1 MLGGFW
7 FTDLLIERSGY
18 EPSEPSQGL
27 CCDLRQDTLQKT
39 VDTNKSSGKPE
50 GRTLGWL
57 SSWSLERFF
66 FWGGGGVCNLL
77 TKKLAST
84 ESGLPVAHPHA
95 MVIFADSGLVILA
108 V

>member
-57 SSWSLERFF
+57 SSWSLERFWG
-66 FWGGGGVCNLL
+66 WGGGGMQPPYQEIGFNRVWATCGSP
-77 TKKLAST
+77 ACD
-84 ESGLPVAHPHA
+84 GY
-95 MVIFADSGLVILA
+95 FR
-108 V
+108 

>member
-1 MLGGFW
+1 M
-7 FTDLLIERSGY
+7 DA
-18 EPSEPSQGL
+18 
-27 CCDLRQDTLQKT
+27 
-39 VDTNKSSGKPE
+39 NKSSGKPE

-57 SSWSLERFF
+57 SSWSLERF
-66 FWGGGGVCNLL
+66 GGGGGGDSTTFPPSPPPPPNLL

>member
-1 MLGGFW
+1 MILGK
-7 FTDLLIERSGY
+7 TLYKRLLM
-18 EPSEPSQGL
+18 
-27 CCDLRQDTLQKT
+27 
-39 VDTNKSSGKPE
+39 DTNKSSGKPE

-57 SSWSLERFF
+57 SSWSSERF
-66 FWGGGGVCNLL
+66 GGGVCNLL

>member
-1 MLGGFW
+1 MILGK
-7 FTDLLIERSGY
+7 TLYKRLLM
-18 EPSEPSQGL
+18 
-27 CCDLRQDTLQKT
+27 
-39 VDTNKSSGKPE
+39 DTNKSSGKPE

-95 MVIFADSGLVILA
+95 MVIFADSGLAILT

>member
-1 MLGGFW
+1 MEFR
-7 FTDLLIERSGY
+7 E
-18 EPSEPSQGL
+18 
-27 CCDLRQDTLQKT
+27 
-39 VDTNKSSGKPE
+39 V
-50 GRTLGWL
+50 
-57 SSWSLERFF
+57 FF
-66 FWGGGGVCNLL
+66 GGGGVCNLL

>member
-50 GRTLGWL
+50 GRALGWL

-66 FWGGGGVCNLL
+66 FGGGGGMQPPYQEIGFNRVWATCGSP
-77 TKKLAST
+77 ACD
-84 ESGLPVAHPHA
+84 GY
-95 MVIFADSGLVILA
+95 FR
-108 V
+108 

>member
-1 MLGGFW
+1 MAELMEFREVW
-7 FTDLLIERSGY
+7 R
-18 EPSEPSQGL
+18 
-27 CCDLRQDTLQKT
+27 
-39 VDTNKSSGKPE
+39 
-50 GRTLGWL
+50 
-57 SSWSLERFF
+57 
-66 FWGGGGVCNLL
+66 GGGVCNLL

>member
-1 MLGGFW
+1 MILGK
-7 FTDLLIERSGY
+7 TLYKRLLM
-18 EPSEPSQGL
+18 
-27 CCDLRQDTLQKT
+27 
-39 VDTNKSSGKPE
+39 DTNKSSGKPE

-57 SSWSLERFF
+57 SSWSLERF
-66 FWGGGGVCNLL
+66 GGGGVCNLL

-95 MVIFADSGLVILA
+95 MVIFADSGLVTLA

>member
-1 MLGGFW
+1 MILGK
-7 FTDLLIERSGY
+7 TLYKRLLM
-18 EPSEPSQGL
+18 
-27 CCDLRQDTLQKT
+27 
-39 VDTNKSSGKPE
+39 DTNKSSGKPE

-57 SSWSLERFF
+57 SSWSLERF
-66 FWGGGGVCNLL
+66 GGGGAVCNLL

>member
-1 MLGGFW
+1 MILGK
-7 FTDLLIERSGY
+7 TIYKRLLM
-18 EPSEPSQGL
+18 
-27 CCDLRQDTLQKT
+27 
-39 VDTNKSSGKPE
+39 DTNKSSGKPE
-50 GRTLGWL
+50 GRTLEWL
-57 SSWSLERFF
+57 SSWSLERFGG
-66 FWGGGGVCNLL
+66 GGGGVCNLL

>member
-1 MLGGFW
+1 MAELMEFREVW
-7 FTDLLIERSGY
+7 R
-18 EPSEPSQGL
+18 
-27 CCDLRQDTLQKT
+27 
-39 VDTNKSSGKPE
+39 
-50 GRTLGWL
+50 
-57 SSWSLERFF
+57 
-66 FWGGGGVCNLL
+66 GGGGVCNLL

>member
-1 MLGGFW
+1 MILGK
-7 FTDLLIERSGY
+7 TLYKRLLM
-18 EPSEPSQGL
+18 
-27 CCDLRQDTLQKT
+27 
-39 VDTNKSSGKPE
+39 DTNKSSGKPE

-57 SSWSLERFF
+57 SSWSLERFG
-66 FWGGGGVCNLL
+66 GGGGVCNFL

-95 MVIFADSGLVILA
+95 MVIFAGSGLVILA

>member
-1 MLGGFW
+1 MILGK
-7 FTDLLIERSGY
+7 TLYKRLLM
-18 EPSEPSQGL
+18 
-27 CCDLRQDTLQKT
+27 
-39 VDTNKSSGKPE
+39 DTNKSSGKPE

-57 SSWSLERFF
+57 SSWSLERL
-66 FWGGGGVCNLL
+66 GGGGVCNLL

-95 MVIFADSGLVILA
+95 MVIFAGSGLVILA